1 MEVIESIVTDSIEVE
16 NSTST
21 ISTSKTEFVWTLQA
35 TWHLVRVRL
44 DMEPEFDQPVC
55 KKKRLWENVAERVT
69 ARLRAEGYTDVPARA
84 FECDLKWRNM
94 LATYRKNAER
104 VKRLGVHGVHWEF
117 FRAMHEV
124 LGRSYEEIEA
134 QRKAKLSNTKLGKAM
149 AKFVWTL
156 QATWHLVRVRLDM
169 EPEFDQPVCKKKRL
183 WENVAERV
191 TARLRAE
198 GYTDVPARAFECDL
212 KWRNMLATYRK
223 NAERVKR
230 LGAHGVHWEFFRAMH
245 EVLGRSYEEIE
256 AQRKAKLSNTKL
268 GKAMAKT
275 RVTSHDSDQTS
286 RIL

>member
-55 KKKRLWENVAERVT
+55 KKKRLWESVAERVT
-69 ARLRAEGYTDVPARA
+69 ARLRAEGYADVPARA

-104 VKRLGVHGVHWEF
+104 
-117 FRAMHEV
+117 A
-124 LGRSYEEIEA
+124 
-134 QRKAKLSNTKLGKAM
+134 
-149 AKFVWTL
+149 
-156 QATWHLVRVRLDM
+156 
-169 EPEFDQPVCKKKRL
+169 
-183 WENVAERV
+183 
-191 TARLRAE
+191 
-198 GYTDVPARAFECDL
+198 
-212 KWRNMLATYRK
+212 
-223 NAERVKR
+223 KR

-268 GKAMAKT
+268 GKAMASKRYT
-275 RVTSHDSDQTS
+275 PILPTPALTPPAPSPAHSPTPSPAQPPQDVLQLYLELQERKLNMWAQQKALEERKIEAINNLARAISSLAQDAATTPKNAAVSDSLASLSSQ
-286 RIL
+286 R